1 MHLDEVLIEALNH
14 GHVCKLSVAMR
25 KNCLVMNF
33 RMQTPC
39 TPWTPK
45 GCKFHRVVKGPVCP
59 KFECE
64 QGFLFALRISIIA
77 FVLIL
82 GVRLESGDSEY
93 QAGKAMT

>member
-1 MHLDEVLIEALNH
+1 MLDRDDRKMHLDEVLIEALNH

-64 QGFLFALRISIIA
+64 QGFFIRFANFHYRIRSNFRRPA
-77 FVLIL
+77 
-82 GVRLESGDSEY
+82 
-93 QAGKAMT
+93 